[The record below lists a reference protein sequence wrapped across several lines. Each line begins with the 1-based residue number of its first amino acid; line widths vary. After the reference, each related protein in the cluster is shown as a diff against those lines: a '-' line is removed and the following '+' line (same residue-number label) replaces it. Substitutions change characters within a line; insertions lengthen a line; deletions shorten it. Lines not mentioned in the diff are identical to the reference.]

1 MGVDE
6 GVMTRFKYQQVLRW
20 MIVVAIFIYLGRMV
34 WEHWI
39 QVKEAPFTF
48 QPFTFI
54 ISTLVYVVAYFIQI
68 WMWHLITI
76 RLGIALPFSKTIE
89 SWVFSLLGKY
99 LPGKIWVL
107 LGRIYFYESKGNPK
121 KAISIALYLETTTLV
136 IAAGLLFLTGFF
148 LFKEVRS
155 FYSNSQFV
163 WLALLL
169 LFACLS
175 LHPKVLQKIIDWVLI
190 LLKKE
195 PFSLS
200 ITYRDI
206 LLILLISI
214 SSWAVGGIGF
224 YLFVASV
231 FSISLS
237 HILFVAAALAFASLL
252 GLIAIF
258 APGGLGVREGV
269 LAYLLSFV
277 MPEAVAVIISILTR
291 LWMTLIEMGLIG
303 VTYLFGKFQKA
314 RE

>member
-6 GVMTRFKYQQVLRW
+6 RVMRRFKYQQVLRW
-20 MIVVAIFIYLGRMV
+20 VIVAAIFIYLGRMV

-54 ISTLVYVVAYFIQI
+54 ISTLVYVFAYFIQI

-76 RLGIALPFSKTIE
+76 RLGIALPFSETLE

-99 LPGKIWVL
+99 LPGKIWLL
-107 LGRIYFYESKGNPK
+107 LGRFYFYESKGKP
-121 KAISIALYLETTTLV
+121 TLV
-136 IAAGLLFLTGFF
+136 IAAGLLFLIGFF

-163 WLALLL
+163 WLALLF

-175 LHPKVLQKIIDWVLI
+175 LHPKVLQKIIDWVLT

-237 HILFVAAALAFASLL
+237 HILFVAAALAFASL
-252 GLIAIF
+252 
-258 APGGLGVREGV
+258 
-269 LAYLLSFV
+269 
-277 MPEAVAVIISILTR
+277 
-291 LWMTLIEMGLIG
+291 
-303 VTYLFGKFQKA
+303 
-314 RE
+314 